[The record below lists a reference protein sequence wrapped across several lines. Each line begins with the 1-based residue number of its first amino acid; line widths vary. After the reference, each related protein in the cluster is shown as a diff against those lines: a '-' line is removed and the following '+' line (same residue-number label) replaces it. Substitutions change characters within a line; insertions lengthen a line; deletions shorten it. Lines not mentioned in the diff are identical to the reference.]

1 MAKFN
6 FLAHRNQ
13 PTDIK
18 VKQPAKR
25 APARDPFAGLYGPDY
40 IAANSLIARSTYRVQ
55 RIFGHSRAHAAITAL
70 RRFFPA

>member
-18 VKQPAKR
+18 VKQSAKR

-40 IAANSLIARSTYRVQ
+40 IAANSLQVPAEKVQ
-55 RIFGHSRAHAAITAL
+55 TSAQGDDHA
-70 RRFFPA
+70 